1 MKKIAI
7 FISGNGSNAKKI
19 IHYFKQNPRIA
30 VSLVVSSLK
39 ESPLLPYAKKNGIEV
54 KKINKSFLSNIN
66 EMSFLLKK
74 IDLIVLAGF
83 LWLIPHDLVRLFNK
97 RIINIHPALLP
108 KYGGKGMY
116 GMNVHRSVFQNK
128 DPFSGITIHY
138 VNKKYDKG
146 QVLFQKKCAISHL
159 KNPDEIQKKILELEH
174 KYYAKIIED
183 LLL

>member
-7 FISGNGSNAKKI
+7 FISGTGSNAKKI
-19 IHYFKQNPRIA
+19 IRYFKPSSSIK
-30 VSLVVSSLK
+30 VSLIVSGLE
-39 ESPLLPYAKKNGIEV
+39 ESPLLPYAKERGIEV
-54 KKINKSFLSNIN
+54 KKINKAFLSNIN
-66 EMSFLLKK
+66 KMSFLLKK

-108 KYGGKGMY
+108 KYGGTGMY
-116 GMNVHRSVFQNK
+116 GMNVHRAVFENK
-128 DPFSGITIHY
+128 DEFSGITIHY

-146 QVLFQKKCAISHL
+146 EVIFQKKCAVSHL
-159 KNPDEIQKKILELEH
+159 KSPAEIQKKVLELEH
-174 KYYAKIIED
+174 RYYSKIIER